1 MNCEINVLHITV
13 FKTKIEQLNSPVLL
27 ENIASNSVNTAQNW
41 RLPFVWLLSH
51 SNFYVTY
58 YYHLTEY
65 QKLGFTSYLH
75 VFVYIHI
82 KYIVELE
89 WIGRTSKQQYQIW
102 STTLCFMRFS
112 PNLQIDAFTNILSQW
127 LIFVVWQI
135 FYMKM
140 E

>member
-1 MNCEINVLHITV
+1 MHITV
-13 FKTKIEQLNSPVLL
+13 FKTKIQQLNAPFLL

-58 YYHLTEY
+58 YYHLTED

-75 VFVYIHI
+75 VYVCIHIYIYI
-82 KYIVELE
+82 KYIVELKL
-89 WIGRTSKQQYQIW
+89 IGRTSKQQYQIW
-102 STTLCFMRFS
+102 SITLCFVRFL
-112 PNLQIDAFTNILSQW
+112 PNLQMDTFTNILSQW

-135 FYMKM
+135 VYMKM